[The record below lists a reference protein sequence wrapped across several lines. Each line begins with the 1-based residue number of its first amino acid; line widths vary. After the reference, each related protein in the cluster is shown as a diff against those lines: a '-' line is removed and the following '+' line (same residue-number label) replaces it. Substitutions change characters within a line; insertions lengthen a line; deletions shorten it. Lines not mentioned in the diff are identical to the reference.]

1 VFEIATLIIF
11 VAWWVDW
18 ITWTPVVGTGEAIRF
33 TGAIEPYFWPLLI
46 LAIGDLAR
54 NGVDLVY
61 PYRTWPRVL
70 DGTIVVLA
78 AITAAMIATD
88 IVRLVRR

>member
-1 VFEIATLIIF
+1 LARRTSIREVATL
-11 VAWWVDW
+11 AAC
-18 ITWTPVVGTGEAIRF
+18 GQL
-33 TGAIEPYFWPLLI
+33 PYFWPLLI
-46 LAIGDLAR
+46 LAIVDLAR

-78 AITAAMIATD
+78 AITAALIATD